1 MPRREPSRSGRFS
14 YDGLDRV
21 VHEKARLGILTS
33 LATYSEGL
41 SFNDLKDL
49 CSLTDGNL
57 SRHLDVLRE
66 AGLIEI
72 HKDFH
77 KRRPQTTCILT
88 AEGRGRYLTYIEQL
102 AHVIRDAVPEQSPAA
117 PQAGEPGRSA
127 DLAPA

>member
-33 LATYSEGL
+33 LATYSDGL

-88 AEGRGRYLTYIEQL
+88 PEGRERYLSYIDQL
-102 AHVIRDAVPEQSPAA
+102 THVVRDAAPERPRTA
-117 PQAGEPGRSA
+117 PQTGELGHPT